1 MPWLQNWL
9 LKCLQK
15 RRPERPRRLRI
26 TIAIIHQGS
35 SPHRDHRHH
44 LRVYYCEGCQ
54 KSRTSLD
61 SDSSTVLSNKFYSIN
76 FNDFE
81 TRVFAQFH
89 ELNSNLERISNRIS
103 YIEESISDH
112 HAIINELEREISLI
126 ANKLDKLSY
135 LHNKPFVSVP
145 SSAELNSNY
154 ILSSPKHIYTSF
166 PRLDS
171 PAPSRQPLSPSSRNH
186 PTPFRPSAPLHP
198 SPSRPHPPPSP
209 SSSPSRPL
217 PDLILLPVTSP
228 FLPLLP
234 TSSSPLPTSRPHP
247 PSSRPHPPLP
257 DLILLLPDLILP
269 PPVLNL
275 SPPDLMPR
283 PHPSQTSSSSFPTS
297 SSARPV
303 LFILQSVALI
313 LPHPVLS
320 PPSRRSSF
328 IYISFTSTHRDLIP
342 LCLVPIHPALFA
354 LHHISRDRQPLRPS
368 PPPHTLS
375 ANSFPPLPRY
385 HPSPNITSSG
395 PNNTSSSARKTLLVL
410 GDSNTKYIR
419 FPNTR
424 HHRIPTYTIEEID
437 PSVCIGYAKIWIH
450 VGINNLKSVRC
461 GGPDD
466 VHKSFELFMHK
477 IERIGRLSPNTTVI
491 ISPILPT
498 GVNILNERA
507 GIFNQLLFST
517 KRWWLELDFSTF
529 ANRFGMLDKY
539 FRCFGNPK
547 DKIHLGA
554 NGIRELEH
562 LIANRIPLVD
572 ARSYSAVVQ
581 SSST

>member
-1 MPWLQNWL
+1 MFLGNKSDIKGFILISRDRKNVKMDLSSDIPYRTPRVTQIMQCFFRFCL
-9 LKCLQK
+9 L
-15 RRPERPRRLRI
+15 
-26 TIAIIHQGS
+26 
-35 SPHRDHRHH
+35 
-44 LRVYYCEGCQ
+44 
-54 KSRTSLD
+54 
-61 SDSSTVLSNKFYSIN
+61 
-76 FNDFE
+76 
-81 TRVFAQFH
+81 
-89 ELNSNLERISNRIS
+89 
-103 YIEESISDH
+103 EE
-112 HAIINELEREISLI
+112 
-126 ANKLDKLSY
+126 
-135 LHNKPFVSVP
+135 V
-145 SSAELNSNY
+145 Y
-154 ILSSPKHIYTSF
+154 IL
-166 PRLDS
+166 L
-171 PAPSRQPLSPSSRNH
+171 
-186 PTPFRPSAPLHP
+186 
-198 SPSRPHPPPSP
+198 SRPHPPSY
-209 SSSPSRPL
+209 RPH
-217 PDLILLPVTSP
+217 PPP
-228 FLPLLP
+228 
-234 TSSSPLPTSRPHP
+234 SRPHP
-247 PSSRPHPPLP
+247 PSSRPHPSSSRPHP
-257 DLILLLPDLILP
+257 P

-275 SPPDLMPR
+275 SPPDLILLP
-283 PHPSQTSSSSFPTS
+283 PDLILPLPDLILPLPTS
-297 SSARPV
+297 SSPSR
-303 LFILQSVALI
+303 
-313 LPHPVLS
+313 PHP
-320 PPSRRSSF
+320 PPSRPHPPSSRSSPLTRRHHP
-328 IYISFTSTHRDLIP
+328 STSRSRP
-342 LCLVPIHPALFA
+342 PMRPYPPPSRPYPSCSPRPAS
-354 LHHISRDRQPLRPS
+354 HSRHRQPLRPS
-368 PPPHTLS
+368 PPPHPLS
-375 ANSFPPLPRY
+375 VSSFPPLPRY

-419 FPNTR
+419 FPNTM

-466 VHKSFELFMHK
+466 AHKSFELFMHK

-507 GIFNQLLFST
+507 DIFNQLLFST

-539 FRCFGNPK
+539 VRCFGNPK